1 MHALGDFQ
9 ILRKT
14 VEPAAHADAF
24 SSFAAPCQAPGYRRG
39 DARGGRGAHVATSGS
54 EFVPLLVIPVLILP
68 FFLLLIPSFFPLPK
82 LLGLAS
88 SHYVFFVGGSV
99 LLD

>member
-1 MHALGDFQ
+1 MHTGISKSCGKRLNP
-9 ILRKT
+9 RRT
-14 VEPAAHADAF
+14 ADAF

-39 DARGGRGAHVATSGS
+39 DAGGDRGAHVATSGS

-68 FFLLLIPSFFPLPK
+68 FFLLLIPSFFPIPK
-82 LLGLAS
+82 PLGLAS
-88 SHYVFFVGGSV
+88 SHYVFFVRGSV